1 MGYSYQG
8 ISNKQTERMRTRT
21 DSQEGKSWIQ
31 NSIDKNK
38 NRSQVDKS
46 GTWDTGQPRSPS
58 SSYLQQATTQPTKSL
73 KDILHIPAQQKST
86 SPAVK
91 VSQKSESIKD
101 LLNIHTP
108 KEAELETRKM
118 RPTKPWFLQESTD
131 STKSGGKL
139 SSPEASYDSTSQ
151 SKNQTA
157 EKSKPNIQL
166 EVEVSA
172 AVVKKP
178 IYEQLRDQLR
188 EVSSLGKPLVYI
200 IQNGNITIEVAE

>member
-1 MGYSYQG
+1 MGYSQHG
-8 ISNKQTERMRTRT
+8 ISYKQTDRIRTRT

-38 NRSQVDKS
+38 HRSQVDKS
-46 GTWDTGQPRSPS
+46 GFWDSRQPRSPS

-73 KDILHIPAQQKST
+73 KDILHIPAEQKSA
-86 SPAVK
+86 PPPFK

-101 LLNIHTP
+101 LLNIQPP
-108 KEAELETRKM
+108 KKAESETKKM

-131 STKSGGKL
+131 STKSSGKI
-139 SSPEASYDSTSQ
+139 SSLEASYDSTTQ

-157 EKSKPNIQL
+157 EKPKPIQA
-166 EVEVSA
+166 EVEISA
-172 AVVKKP
+172 AVIKKP
-178 IYEQLRDQLR
+178 IYDQLRDQLR

-200 IQNGNITIEVAE
+200 IQNGNITIEIAE